1 MANTRPVRHS
11 DDWQSSQYASIFEF
25 TQIVGKRCTQIQNG
39 WPAYVE
45 TTDTDTFEDIA
56 LREIAEKKCPLSVV
70 RTVGRML
77 EVIPMNSL
85 VSPMSPDPRNFHK

>member
-1 MANTRPVRHS
+1 MARITIEDCLPFVDNRFDLVIT
-11 DDWQSSQYASIFEF
+11 ASRRARQVARGAQALVPEEGDKP
-25 TQIVGKRCTQIQNG
+25 TV
-39 WPAYVE
+39 
-45 TTDTDTFEDIA
+45 IA

>member
-11 DDWQSSQYASIFEF
+11 DDWQSSHYASIFEF

-45 TTDTDTFEDIA
+45 TTDADTFEDIA

-70 RTVGRML
+70 RTVGLML

-85 VSPMSPDPRNFHK
+85 VSPISIDARHFSQ